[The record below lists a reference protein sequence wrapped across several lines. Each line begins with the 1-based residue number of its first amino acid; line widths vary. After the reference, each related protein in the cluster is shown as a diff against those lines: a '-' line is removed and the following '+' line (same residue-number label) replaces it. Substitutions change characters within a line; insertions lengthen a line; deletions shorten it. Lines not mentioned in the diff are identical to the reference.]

1 MTNYTYIINVQNNY
15 GYICESE
22 TTNWQEAIDLFQH
35 GKTMGKTCFMLTCQI
50 VVKDESTN
58 ALNYLTDM
66 QDIQWWSEH
75 LINLRYNEESEAD
88 EEEEMFKNRILGRI
102 AQEADGMEVVEP
114 QESHGEFMTRSHKEA
129 DQPKAEVKRE
139 NNTDIAEY
147 RVFNVSMREM
157 QIQTSDFEKAFE
169 VWREGEKYTGERWT
183 LLVMPPL
190 NGKKLYLQDNAVHEY
205 RTDKLMKDTTVYQDV
220 GMATPDF
227 HGDFSAMDK
236 WTQEQIIN
244 PKHYKIVPAEAYSK
258 HPEGLE
264 YMDVMEYA
272 LSHLSGV
279 EAHTMGHVFKYAF
292 RIGKKDAKLQDAKKI
307 AWYANRMVE
316 ILESPEETLTPKNT
330 IITSLDQEGKCKD
343 VEVIID
349 AGSMFLRQW
358 SEDMEDYGLIE
369 ISNQQLK
376 DIVAAI

>member
-1 MTNYTYIINVQNNY
+1 MENYKYTIVVNDDTGLVY
-15 GYICESE
+15 GAD
-22 TTNWQEAIDLFQH
+22 TTNWQEAIDLFHH
-35 GKTMGKTCFMLTCQI
+35 GRTLGNCEL
-50 VVKDESTN
+50 VVLDGEIGG
-58 ALNYLTDM
+58 LRYITDIEG
-66 QDIQWWSEH
+66 IQRWSEH
-75 LINLRYNEESEAD
+75 LMNLRYNEQQEAD

-129 DQPKAEVKRE
+129 D
-139 NNTDIAEY
+139 
-147 RVFNVSMREM
+147 
-157 QIQTSDFEKAFE
+157 
-169 VWREGEKYTGERWT
+169 
-183 LLVMPPL
+183 
-190 NGKKLYLQDNAVHEY
+190 
-205 RTDKLMKDTTVYQDV
+205 DK
-220 GMATPDF
+220 PDF

-316 ILESPEETLTPKNT
+316 ILEYPEETLMSEDT
-330 IITSLDQEGKCKD
+330 IITTLDQEGKCKD